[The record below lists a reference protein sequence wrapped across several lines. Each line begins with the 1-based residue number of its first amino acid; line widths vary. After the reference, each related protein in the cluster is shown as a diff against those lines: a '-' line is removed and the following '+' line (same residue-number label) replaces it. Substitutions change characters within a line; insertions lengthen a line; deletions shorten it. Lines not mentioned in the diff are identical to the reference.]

1 MWCTPLLLRPLNGNN
16 MKLLKL
22 GLISLVILFL
32 LATIMGAMLPS
43 KVLVSRAV
51 NIKAPIDS
59 VRNQIEDIRQ
69 WPNWVEGMNDPS
81 VHIQSSVNAQIGKSE
96 VTIAEKNDS
105 TVISTW
111 ITAKGKPQIS
121 TMRVIYQPQ
130 QGVTIVQWQF
140 EQSIGWLPWERL
152 GSIMNDK
159 ILGPMMEKNLDQLR
173 RLIEAETSIL

>member
-1 MWCTPLLLRPLNGNN
+1 

-32 LATIMGAMLPS
+32 LATIMGSMLPS

-51 NIKAPIDS
+51 NIKAPADS
-59 VRNQIEDIRQ
+59 VRSEIEDMRK

-81 VHIQSSVNAQIGKSE
+81 VTIQSSVSAQIGKSR
-96 VTIAEKNDS
+96 VTIAEKNDT

-121 TMRVIYQPQ
+121 TMRIIYQPQ
-130 QGVTIVQWQF
+130 QEVTIIQWQF

-152 GSIMNDK
+152 SSIMNDK
-159 ILGPMMEKNLDQLR
+159 IMGPMMEKNLDQLKQ
-173 RLIEAETSIL
+173 LIEAKNRSL

>member
-1 MWCTPLLLRPLNGNN
+1 

-22 GLISLVILFL
+22 GLISVVILFF
-32 LATIMGAMLPS
+32 LATIMGSLLPS

-51 NIKAPIDS
+51 NIKAPLDS
-59 VRNQIEDIRQ
+59 VRVEIEDIRK
-69 WPNWVEGMNDPS
+69 WSNWVEGMNDPS
-81 VHIQSSVNAQIGKSE
+81 VNIQSSVSAQIGKSE

-105 TVISTW
+105 TVTSTW

-130 QGVTIVQWQF
+130 QAVTIVQWQF

-159 ILGPMMEKNLDQLR
+159 IMGPMMEKNLDRLKQ
-173 RLIEAETSIL
+173 LIEAKTSIL

>member
-1 MWCTPLLLRPLNGNN
+1 

-22 GLISLVILFL
+22 GFISLVILFL
-32 LATIMGAMLPS
+32 LATIMGSLLPS

-51 NIKAPIDS
+51 NIKAPLDS
-59 VRNQIEDIRQ
+59 VRMQIEDIRQ

-81 VHIQSSVNAQIGKSE
+81 VSIQSAVSARIGRSE

-121 TMRVIYQPQ
+121 TMRIIYQPQ
-130 QGVTIVQWQF
+130 QAVTIVQWQF

-159 ILGPMMEKNLDQLR
+159 IMGPMMEKNLDQLK
-173 RLIEAETSIL
+173 RLIEAKTSIL

>member
-1 MWCTPLLLRPLNGNN
+1 

-32 LATIMGAMLPS
+32 LATIMGIALPS

-51 NIKAPIDS
+51 NISAPVDS
-59 VRNQIEDIRQ
+59 VLAQIKDILQ

-81 VHIQSSVNAQIGKSE
+81 VRIESAVSAHIGKSE
-96 VTIAEKNDS
+96 VTIIENNDS
-105 TVISTW
+105 TVVSTW

-121 TMRVIYQPQ
+121 TIRVIYQPQ
-130 QGVTIVQWQF
+130 QNVTIVQWQF

-152 GSIMNDK
+152 GSMMNDK
-159 ILGPMMEKNLDQLR
+159 IMGPMMEKNLDQLKQ
-173 RLIEAETSIL
+173 LIEAKNRSL

>member
-1 MWCTPLLLRPLNGNN
+1 

-32 LATIMGAMLPS
+32 LATIMGTMLPS

-51 NIKAPIDS
+51 NVKAPADS
-59 VRNQIEDIRQ
+59 VRSEMEDIRK
-69 WPNWVEGMNDPS
+69 WPNWVEGMDDPS
-81 VHIQSSVNAQIGKSE
+81 VNIQSSVSAQIGKSV

-105 TVISTW
+105 TIISTW
-111 ITAKGKPQIS
+111 VTAKGKPQIS
-121 TMRVIYQPQ
+121 TMRIIYQPQ
-130 QGVTIVQWQF
+130 QEVTIVQWQF

-159 ILGPMMEKNLDQLR
+159 IMGPMMEKNLEQLKQQ
-173 RLIEAETSIL
+173 IEAKNRTL

>member
-1 MWCTPLLLRPLNGNN
+1 

-32 LATIMGAMLPS
+32 LATVIGTMLPS

-51 NIKAPIDS
+51 NIKAPPDS
-59 VRNQIEDIRQ
+59 VRVQIEDIRE

-81 VHIQSSVNAQIGKSE
+81 VYIQSSVNARIGKSE

-105 TVISTW
+105 AVISTW

-121 TMRVIYQPQ
+121 TIRLIYQPQ
-130 QGVTIVQWQF
+130 QEVTIVQWQC
-140 EQSIGWLPWERL
+140 EQAVGWLPWERL

-159 ILGPMMEKNLDQLR
+159 IMGPMMEQNLEKLR
-173 RLIEAETSIL
+173 QLIEAKNRTL